1 MAILTINGVQIDV
14 DIREELERYEWD
26 RPTWHADRLTA
37 ASPFR
42 EDRTPSF
49 YVYYEDTA
57 TAKAGYFGDSGTGER
72 GGFIKLLAFLRE
84 ETEEETAFYLAETY
98 GTGEG
103 DTGLKLRIPRLKIVE
118 PKRPLAEDLLTD
130 VMIGPNDYLTN
141 RGISEEVQRKA
152 GVGIDGLT
160 VVIPWRLHNNRL
172 ANVKYRSTHNKAFWY
187 AKGGLPIRELV
198 YGIETVYEDRAKIAV
213 LSEAEI
219 DALSWRT
226 AGFCG
231 IATGGSKFSSEKADI
246 LSQSPIEHL
255 IVITDND
262 SAGEKLRKEVELKMR
277 GKVRLA
283 HGYITEGY
291 KDANDL
297 LMAEGED
304 ALKRVVDR
312 AEVVGFKVGFGNI
325 RTFGRRRLS

>member
-1 MAILTINGVQIDV
+1 MSIITINGVAVDV
-14 DIREELERYEWD
+14 DIREELERHEWD

-42 EDRTPSF
+42 DDRTPSF

-84 ETEEETAFYLAETY
+84 ETEEETAFYLNETY

-103 DTGLKLRIPRLKIVE
+103 ETRLKLRIPRLKIVE
-118 PKRPLAEDLLTD
+118 PRRPLAEALMAD
-130 VMIGPNDYLTN
+130 VKIGPNTYLTN
-141 RGISEEVQRKA
+141 RGISEAVQRKT
-152 GVGIDGLT
+152 GVGLAGQT
-160 VVIPWRLHNNRL
+160 VVIPWRLPNKRL
-172 ANVKYRSTHNKAFWY
+172 ANVKYRSTRNKAFWY
-187 AKGGLPIRELV
+187 AKGGWPIRELI
-198 YGIETVYEDRAKIAV
+198 YGIEIVYADRAKTAV
-213 LSEAEI
+213 LAEAEI

-231 IATGGSKFSSEKADI
+231 IATGGSKFSAEKADI
-246 LSQSPIEHL
+246 IAQSPIEYL

-283 HGYITEGY
+283 HGYITKGF
-291 KDANDL
+291 KDANEL
-297 LMAEGED
+297 LIAEGED

-312 AEVVGFKVGFGNI
+312 AEAVSINVGFGNI

>member
-1 MAILTINGVQIDV
+1 MSIITINGVAVDV
-14 DIREELERYEWD
+14 DIREELEQYEWD
-26 RPTWHADRLTA
+26 RPTWQADRLTA

-42 EDRTPSF
+42 DDRTPSF
-49 YVYYEDTA
+49 YVYFEDTS

-84 ETEEETAFYLAETY
+84 ETEEETASYLVETY

-103 DTGLKLRIPRLKIVE
+103 DTRLKLRIPRLKIVE
-118 PKRPLAEDLLTD
+118 PSRPLAESLLAD
-130 VMIGPNDYLTN
+130 VKIGPSAYLTN
-141 RGISEEVQRKA
+141 RGISEDVQREA
-152 GVGIDGLT
+152 GVGLVGQT
-160 VVIPWRLHNNRL
+160 AVIPWRLPNKRL
-172 ANVKYRSTHNKAFWY
+172 ANVKYRSTRNKAFWY
-187 AKGGLPIRELV
+187 AKGGWPIRELI
-198 YGIETVYEDRAKIAV
+198 YGIETVYADRAKTAV

-231 IATGGSKFSSEKADI
+231 IATGGSKFSDRKAEI
-246 LSQSPIEHL
+246 IAQSPIEYL
-255 IVITDND
+255 IVVSDND
-262 SAGEKLRKEVELKMR
+262 AAGLQLRKEVELKMR

-283 HGYITEGY
+283 HGYITKGY
-291 KDANDL
+291 KDANEL
-297 LMAEGED
+297 LKAEGED

-312 AEVVGFKVGFGNI
+312 AEAVSINVRFGNI